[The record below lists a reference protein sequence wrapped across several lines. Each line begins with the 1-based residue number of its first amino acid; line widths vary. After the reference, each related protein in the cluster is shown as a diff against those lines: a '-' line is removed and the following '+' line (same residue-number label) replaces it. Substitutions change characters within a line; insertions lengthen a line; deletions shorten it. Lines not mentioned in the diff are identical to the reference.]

1 MERAVHETGQI
12 PDVKTLADRLAIYDV
27 FVRHSRGV
35 AASAAWQCRPLEALA
50 RGTRDATDPLYAHLD
65 G

>member
-1 MERAVHETGQI
+1 MEAAVHETGQI

-27 FVRHSRGV
+27 RVRHSRGV
-35 AASAAWQCRPLEALA
+35 DC
-50 RGTRDATDPLYAHLD
+50 GDATDPLYTHLN

>member
-1 MERAVHETGQI
+1 MEAAVHETGRI

-27 FVRHSRGV
+27 LVRHR
-35 AASAAWQCRPLEALA
+35 SAC
-50 RGTRDATDPLYAHLD
+50 GTRDATDPLYTHH

>member
-27 FVRHSRGV
+27 LVRHTHGV
-35 AASAAWQCRPLEALA
+35 AASAKGQGAPFEGLS
-50 RGTRDATDPLYAHLD
+50 RGARDATDSLYVHLD